1 MKLKNMSKD
10 QFKPH
15 FWPVK
20 NNTPAQETQSS
31 APEKQSHLILRNGLI
46 PLDINNLP
54 QLPDPA
60 EQRFINVLPPL
71 LEEFPG
77 IRVYHEPLT
86 VKTEHPV
93 PFGDRGLNMT
103 VPDFIISQRDISN
116 AEDLVGCLVV
126 EVRQGH
132 LTRKKRRQQAIIRNV
147 GLDLVHVGTR
157 EIKQAESTSSGR
169 AIATALLGHFWPT

>member
-1 MKLKNMSKD
+1 MNKD

-15 FWPVK
+15 FWPVE
-20 NNTPAQETQSS
+20 NNPPDQKTQSS
-31 APEKQSHLILRNGLI
+31 TPEKQSHLILRNDLA

-54 QLPDPA
+54 LLHDPE

-71 LEEFPG
+71 LEEFPE

-157 EIKQAESTSSGR
+157 EIKQAESTSNGR
-169 AIATALLGHFWPT
+169 AVATALLGHFWPT

>member
-1 MKLKNMSKD
+1 MRKD

-15 FWPVK
+15 FWPVEK
-20 NNTPAQETQSS
+20 NPSNLEVQVP
-31 APEKQSHLILRNGLI
+31 APEIQSHLILRSDLA
-46 PLDINNLP
+46 PLDIHNLP
-54 QLPDPA
+54 QLHDPA

-71 LEEFPG
+71 LEEFPE

-86 VKTEHPV
+86 VRTQHHV
-93 PFGDRGLNMT
+93 PFGERGLNTT
-103 VPDFIISQRDISN
+103 VPDFIFSQREISQAD
-116 AEDLVGCLVV
+116 DLAGCLVV
-126 EVRQGH
+126 EVRHGH

-157 EIKQAESTSSGR
+157 EIEQAESTSSGR